1 MLIEKVSAASFPDA
15 LDVYIASWRESH
27 RSMCSADFLEKR
39 DYAGCLQKKID
50 ASLVDEVTNILVYK
64 TKLFLE
70 YAEIVGGT
78 IKDSGYI
85 SPVSGLRNIFFEYKG
100 YVFDT
105 FVTEEEYEQIKEKV
119 LPPTKV
125 TEPNKN
131 NE

>member
-1 MLIEKVSAASFPDA
+1 MEKQEILQIIDEIIEKANEIKD
-15 LDVYIASWRESH
+15 
-27 RSMCSADFLEKR
+27 
-39 DYAGCLQKKID
+39 LQKKIN
-50 ASLVDEVTNILVYK
+50 ANLVDEVTNILVYK

>member
-1 MLIEKVSAASFPDA
+1 MEKQETLRIIDEIIEKTNEIKA
-15 LDVYIASWRESH
+15 
-27 RSMCSADFLEKR
+27 
-39 DYAGCLQKKID
+39 LQKKIN

-70 YAEIVGGT
+70 YAEIVDGK

-85 SPVSGLRNIFFEYKG
+85 SPVSGHRNIFFKYKG
-100 YVFDT
+100 YLLNT
-105 FVTEEEYEQIKEKV
+105 FVTEKEYEQIKEKV

>member
-1 MLIEKVSAASFPDA
+1 MEKQEILQIIDEIIEKANEIKD
-15 LDVYIASWRESH
+15 
-27 RSMCSADFLEKR
+27 
-39 DYAGCLQKKID
+39 LQKKIN
-50 ASLVDEVTNILVYK
+50 ASLVDEVTDILVYK

-70 YAEIVGGT
+70 YAEIVDGK

-85 SPVSGLRNIFFEYKG
+85 SPVSGHRNIFFEYKG
-100 YVFDT
+100 YVFNT
-105 FVTEEEYEQIKEKV
+105 FVTEKEYEQIKEKV

>member
-1 MLIEKVSAASFPDA
+1 MEKQEILQIIDEIIEKANEIKA
-15 LDVYIASWRESH
+15 
-27 RSMCSADFLEKR
+27 
-39 DYAGCLQKKID
+39 LQKKID
-50 ASLVDEVTNILVYK
+50 ASLVDEVTDILVYK

-70 YAEIVGGT
+70 YAEIVDGK

-85 SPVSGLRNIFFEYKG
+85 SPVSSQRNIFFEYKG

-105 FVTEEEYEQIKEKV
+105 FVTEKEYEQIKEKV

-125 TEPNKN
+125 SEPNKN

>member
-1 MLIEKVSAASFPDA
+1 MEKQEILQIIDEIIEKANEIKA
-15 LDVYIASWRESH
+15 
-27 RSMCSADFLEKR
+27 
-39 DYAGCLQKKID
+39 LQKKIN

-70 YAEIVGGT
+70 YAEIVDGK

-85 SPVSGLRNIFFEYKG
+85 SPVNGRRNIFFEYKG

-125 TEPNKN
+125 TEPNKS

>member
-1 MLIEKVSAASFPDA
+1 MEKQEILQIIDEIIEKANEIKD
-15 LDVYIASWRESH
+15 
-27 RSMCSADFLEKR
+27 
-39 DYAGCLQKKID
+39 LQKKIN

-70 YAEIVGGT
+70 YAEIVDGK

-85 SPVSGLRNIFFEYKG
+85 SPVSGNRNIFFEYKG

-105 FVTEEEYEQIKEKV
+105 FVTEKEYEQIKEKV

-131 NE
+131 DE